1 MDIILT
7 GKISPEEGR
16 MELTPDFVLKER
28 YQIIRSLGHGGM
40 GAVYLAHDTVL
51 DHVVAVKANHS
62 PAEEAEE
69 QFLKEARLLAALRH
83 PTLPRVTDY
92 FIIGEEQY
100 LVMDYI
106 PGESFDV
113 ILKEDGIQPVEMV
126 MQWAQ
131 QLGSAISYLHHQK
144 PPVIHRDIK
153 PANIKLMPT
162 GEVTLVDFGIAK
174 IADGTNATTA
184 GAQGFTPGYS
194 PPEQYGG
201 AHTGPY
207 SDQYSLAAT
216 LYQLLTN
223 HQPEDGLQRLMGTA
237 VLAPMNILN
246 PKVPEGMQAVI
257 ERAMSPKPEERYPSV
272 DAFLK
277 ALTPY
282 TSQTLM
288 VKPEYERPG
297 KGSSPPP
304 GQILPAEEKP
314 RRKFPWWV
322 LAIVGVVLIAL
333 IAGGFAL
340 LGGGKTAAPT
350 PDSGSGDTLATS
362 VAATLTQAAAVVKP
376 QETAAPTMQEPV
388 ATVAPTD
395 PAPTMEQ
402 PTTGPNLVGRGGYI
416 AYISNKGSDKIY
428 QVWLMKVALDNSG
441 AFQVVED
448 KQLTIDPGDKSYPA
462 WSPDGKKLLYSA
474 PSGGRMLGID
484 IWMLDLENPDKAAK
498 NLTQLQG
505 QDTEAAWSPDGGLIA
520 FTNKGANGS
529 ELKQLY
535 LISPD
540 GTNLQHL
547 SKEFQ
552 EFSPTWS
559 PDQLYLAYVIS
570 ASSHYIMYLRT
581 AADGYSSP
589 VKFDTQEVLGRQ
601 GDVADPAWSPDGDLI
616 AYVRMEGASR
626 NIYLTRFSDRGSRNT
641 PITQTGRDA
650 EPAFSSDGQWIVFT
664 SGRDGT
670 PDIFVMN
677 TAGNMQTNLTN
688 SPAVEQMPAWQPV
701 P

>member
-1 MDIILT
+1 MYIIYGERSL
-7 GKISPEEGR
+7 PER
-16 MELTPDFVLKER
+16 KPWSFVPDFVLKER

-304 GQILPAEEKP
+304 GQSSASGRKTTPEVPLVGAGDRWRGADRADRRRHRAAGRREDGCANP
-314 RRKFPWWV
+314 RWRFR
-322 LAIVGVVLIAL
+322 GY
-333 IAGGFAL
+333 AGHLRGSHAHP
-340 LGGGKTAAPT
+340 GGG
-350 PDSGSGDTLATS
+350 
-362 VAATLTQAAAVVKP
+362 
-376 QETAAPTMQEPV
+376 
-388 ATVAPTD
+388 
-395 PAPTMEQ
+395 
-402 PTTGPNLVGRGGYI
+402 RG
-416 AYISNKGSDKIY
+416 
-428 QVWLMKVALDNSG
+428 
-441 AFQVVED
+441 E
-448 KQLTIDPGDKSYPA
+448 
-462 WSPDGKKLLYSA
+462 
-474 PSGGRMLGID
+474 
-484 IWMLDLENPDKAAK
+484 
-498 NLTQLQG
+498 
-505 QDTEAAWSPDGGLIA
+505 
-520 FTNKGANGS
+520 
-529 ELKQLY
+529 
-535 LISPD
+535 
-540 GTNLQHL
+540 
-547 SKEFQ
+547 
-552 EFSPTWS
+552 
-559 PDQLYLAYVIS
+559 
-570 ASSHYIMYLRT
+570 
-581 AADGYSSP
+581 
-589 VKFDTQEVLGRQ
+589 
-601 GDVADPAWSPDGDLI
+601 
-616 AYVRMEGASR
+616 
-626 NIYLTRFSDRGSRNT
+626 
-641 PITQTGRDA
+641 
-650 EPAFSSDGQWIVFT
+650 
-664 SGRDGT
+664 
-670 PDIFVMN
+670 
-677 TAGNMQTNLTN
+677 TAGNSRANRAGNCCGGCAHRTRANN
-688 SPAVEQMPAWQPV
+688 GAADDRPQPGGEGRLYCLYQQQGQRQDL
-701 P
+701 PGLADEGGAG

>member
-1 MDIILT
+1 
-7 GKISPEEGR
+7 
-16 MELTPDFVLKER
+16 MELVPDFVLKER
-28 YQIIRSLGHGGM
+28 YQIIRNLGRGGM

-51 DHVVAVKANHS
+51 DHVVAVKVNHS

-92 FIIGEEQY
+92 FILGEEQY
-100 LVMDYI
+100 LVMDYV
-106 PGESFDV
+106 PGDSFDV
-113 ILKEDGIQPVEMV
+113 ILKEDGIQPMAMV

-162 GEVTLVDFGIAK
+162 GEVMLVDFGIAK
-174 IADGTNATTA
+174 VSDGTNATTA

-201 AHTGPY
+201 AHTAPY

-237 VLAPMNILN
+237 VLAPMKVLN
-246 PKVPEGMQAVI
+246 PVVPEGMQAVI
-257 ERAMSPKPEERYPSV
+257 ERAMAPTTEERYRSV
-272 DAFLK
+272 DAFVK
-277 ALTPY
+277 ALAPY

-297 KGSSPPP
+297 KGDVPPP
-304 GQILPAEEKP
+304 DTPQAASEKP
-314 RRKFPWWV
+314 GRKLPWWV
-322 LAIVGVVLIAL
+322 LVIAGVVLIGM
-333 IAGGFAL
+333 IAGGIAL
-340 LGGGKTAAPT
+340 LGGSEPATPAP
-350 PDSGSGDTLATS
+350 DDNSGNALSTS
-362 VAATLTQAAAVVKP
+362 VAATLTQAAGATKP
-376 QETAAPTMQEPV
+376 QETAAPTVQETEAPV
-388 ATVAPTD
+388 APSE
-395 PAPTMEQ
+395 PAPTLEQ
-402 PTTGPNLVGRGGYI
+402 PTTGPNLVGKGGYI

-441 AFQVVED
+441 TFTVVED
-448 KQLTIDPGDKSYPA
+448 KQLTTDVGDKSFPA
-462 WSPDGKKLLYSA
+462 WSPDGKRLLYSA
-474 PSGGRMLGID
+474 PSGGRTLGID
-484 IWMLDLENPDKAAK
+484 IWMLDLETPEKPAV
-498 NLTQLQG
+498 NLSQHQGEDTQ
-505 QDTEAAWSPDGGLIA
+505 AAWSPDGNLIA
-520 FTNKGANGS
+520 FTNRGANGND
-529 ELKQLY
+529 LRQLF
-535 LISPD
+535 LMNSD
-540 GTNLQHL
+540 GTNIQRL
-547 SKEFQ
+547 SREFQ

-581 AADGYSSP
+581 AADGYASP

-626 NIYLTRFSDRGSRNT
+626 NIFLTRFSDRGSRNI
-641 PITQTGRDA
+641 PITQTGRDT
-650 EPAFSSDGQWIVFT
+650 EPAFSDDGQWIAFT
-664 SGRDGT
+664 SGRDGSK
-670 PDIFVMN
+670 DIFVMN

-688 SPAVEQMPAWQPV
+688 SPTVEQMPTWQPV

>member
-1 MDIILT
+1 
-7 GKISPEEGR
+7 
-16 MELTPDFVLKER
+16 MELVPDFVLKER

-51 DHVVAVKANHS
+51 DHVVAVKVNHS

-92 FIIGEEQY
+92 FILGEEQY

-106 PGESFDV
+106 PGDSFDV
-113 ILKEDGIQPVEMV
+113 ILKEDGIQPLEMV

-131 QLGSAISYLHHQK
+131 QLGSAISYLHRQK
-144 PPVIHRDIK
+144 PPIIHRDIK

-162 GEVTLVDFGIAK
+162 GEVILVDFGIAK
-174 IADGTNATTA
+174 VADSTNATTA

-237 VLAPMNILN
+237 VLAPMKVLN
-246 PKVPEGMQAVI
+246 PAVPEGMQAVI
-257 ERAMSPKPEERYPSV
+257 ERAMEPKPEERYPSV

-277 ALTPY
+277 ALTPF
-282 TSQTLM
+282 TSQTLL
-288 VKPEYERPG
+288 VKPDYERPG
-297 KGSSPPP
+297 KGNVPPQGTSELVNAKP
-304 GQILPAEEKP
+304 G
-314 RRKFPWWV
+314 RKFPWWV
-322 LAIVGVVLIAL
+322 LVVAGVVLIAL
-333 IAGGFAL
+333 IAGGIAL
-340 LGGGKTAAPT
+340 LGGGKPSAPQ
-350 PDSGSGDTLATS
+350 PGGNSADSLATS
-362 VAATLTQAAAVVKP
+362 VAATLTQAASVAKP
-376 QETAAPTMQEPV
+376 QETTAPTAQETTSPV
-388 ATVAPTD
+388 TPTE

-402 PTTGPNLVGRGGYI
+402 PTTGPSLVGKGGYI
-416 AYISNKGSDKIY
+416 AYISNKGKDKVY
-428 QVWLMKVALDNSG
+428 QLWLMKVALDNSG

-448 KQLTIDPGDKSYPA
+448 KQLTTDPGDKSYPA

-474 PSGGRMLGID
+474 PSGGRTLGID
-484 IWMLDLENPDKAAK
+484 IWMLDLETPEKAAV
-498 NLTQLQG
+498 NLSQYQGEDTQS
-505 QDTEAAWSPDGGLIA
+505 AWSPDGNLIA
-520 FTNKGANGS
+520 FTNRGANGND
-529 ELKQLY
+529 LRQLY
-535 LISPD
+535 LMNAD
-540 GTNLQHL
+540 GTNIQRL
-547 SKEFQ
+547 SRAYQ

-559 PDQLYLAYVIS
+559 PDQLYMAYVIS
-570 ASSHYIMYLRT
+570 ASSHNIMYLRT
-581 AADGYSSP
+581 AADGYASP

-601 GDVADPAWSPDGDLI
+601 GDVAEPAWSPDGDLI

-626 NIYLTRFSDRGSRNT
+626 NIYLTRFSDRGSRNI
-641 PITQTGRDA
+641 PITQTGRDT
-650 EPAFSSDGQWIVFT
+650 EPAFSSDGQWIAFT
-664 SGRDGT
+664 SGRDGN

-688 SPAVEQMPAWQPV
+688 SPTVEQMPAWQPV

>member
-1 MDIILT
+1 
-7 GKISPEEGR
+7 
-16 MELTPDFVLKER
+16 MELVPDFVLKER

-51 DHVVAVKANHS
+51 DHVVAVKVNHS

-92 FIIGEEQY
+92 FILGEEQY
-100 LVMDYI
+100 LVMDYV

-113 ILKEDGIQPVEMV
+113 ILKEDGIQPMEMV

-162 GEVTLVDFGIAK
+162 GEVMLVDFGIAK
-174 IADGTNATTA
+174 VSDGTNATTA

-237 VLAPMNILN
+237 VLAPMKVLN
-246 PKVPEGMQAVI
+246 PAVPEGMQAVI
-257 ERAMSPKPEERYPSV
+257 ERAMAPKPEDRYPSV

-297 KGSSPPP
+297 KGDVPPP
-304 GQILPAEEKP
+304 VTPQPATEKP
-314 RRKFPWWV
+314 GRKFPWWALV
-322 LAIVGVVLIAL
+322 IAGVVLIAMV
-333 IAGGFAL
+333 AGGIAL
-340 LGGGKTAAPT
+340 LGGGEPAAPA
-350 PDSGSGDTLATS
+350 PDGSSGSALATS
-362 VAATLTQAAAVVKP
+362 VAATLTQAAGLAKP
-376 QETAAPTMQEPV
+376 QETSAPTVQETESPV
-388 ATVAPTD
+388 IPSETAPTL
-395 PAPTMEQ
+395 EQ
-402 PTTGPNLVGRGGYI
+402 PTTGPNLVGKGGYI

-428 QVWLMKVALDNSG
+428 QVWLLKVALDNSG
-441 AFQVVED
+441 TFAVVED
-448 KQLTIDPGDKSYPA
+448 IQLTTDAGDKSFPA

-474 PSGGRMLGID
+474 PSGGRTLGID
-484 IWMLDLENPDKAAK
+484 IWMLDLETPEKPAV
-498 NLTQLQG
+498 NLSQHQGEDTQ
-505 QDTEAAWSPDGGLIA
+505 AAWSPDGKQIA
-520 FTNKGANGS
+520 FTNRGANGND
-529 ELKQLY
+529 LRQLF
-535 LISPD
+535 LMNSD
-540 GTNLQHL
+540 GTNIQRL
-547 SKEFQ
+547 SREFQ

-626 NIYLTRFSDRGSRNT
+626 NIYLTRFSDRGSRNI
-641 PITQTGRDA
+641 PITQTGRDT
-650 EPAFSSDGQWIVFT
+650 EPAFSSDGQWIAFT
-664 SGRDGT
+664 SGRDGSK
-670 PDIFVMN
+670 DIFVMN

-688 SPAVEQMPAWQPV
+688 SPAVEQMPAWQPI

>member
-1 MDIILT
+1 
-7 GKISPEEGR
+7 
-16 MELTPDFVLKER
+16 MELVPDFVLKER
-28 YQIIRSLGHGGM
+28 YQIIRNLGRGGM

-92 FIIGEEQY
+92 FILGEEQY
-100 LVMDYI
+100 LVMDYV
-106 PGESFDV
+106 PGDSFDV
-113 ILKEDGIQPVEMV
+113 ILKEDGIQPMEMV

-162 GEVTLVDFGIAK
+162 GEVMLVDFGIAK
-174 IADGTNATTA
+174 VSDGTNATTA

-201 AHTGPY
+201 AHTAPH

-237 VLAPMNILN
+237 VLAPMKVLN
-246 PKVPEGMQAVI
+246 PAVPEGMQAVI
-257 ERAMSPKPEERYPSV
+257 ERAMAPKPEERYPSV
-272 DAFLK
+272 DAFVK

-297 KGSSPPP
+297 KGDVPPP
-304 GQILPAEEKP
+304 DTPQAASEKP
-314 RRKFPWWV
+314 GRKLPWWALV
-322 LAIVGVVLIAL
+322 IAGVVLIGM
-333 IAGGFAL
+333 IAGGIAL
-340 LGGGKTAAPT
+340 LGGGEPAT
-350 PDSGSGDTLATS
+350 PVQDDNSSNALSTS
-362 VAATLTQAAAVVKP
+362 VAATLTQAAGATKP
-376 QETAAPTMQEPV
+376 QETAAPTVQETEAP
-388 ATVAPTD
+388 VAPTE
-395 PAPTMEQ
+395 PAPTLEQ
-402 PTTGPNLVGRGGYI
+402 PTTGPNLVGKGGYI

-441 AFQVVED
+441 TFAVVED
-448 KQLTIDPGDKSYPA
+448 KQLTTDAGDKSFPA

-474 PSGGRMLGID
+474 PSGGRTLGID
-484 IWMLDLENPDKAAK
+484 IWMLDLETPEKPAV
-498 NLTQLQG
+498 NLSQHQGEDTQ
-505 QDTEAAWSPDGGLIA
+505 AAWSPDGKQIA
-520 FTNKGANGS
+520 FTNRGANGND
-529 ELKQLY
+529 LRQLF
-535 LISPD
+535 LMNSD
-540 GTNLQHL
+540 GTNIQRL
-547 SKEFQ
+547 SLEYQ

-581 AADGYSSP
+581 AADGYASP

-626 NIYLTRFSDRGSRNT
+626 NIFLTRFSDRGSRNI
-641 PITQTGRDA
+641 PITQTGRDT
-650 EPAFSSDGQWIVFT
+650 EPAFSDDGQWIAFT
-664 SGRDGT
+664 SGRDGSK
-670 PDIFVMN
+670 DIFVMN

-688 SPAVEQMPAWQPV
+688 NPAVEQMPAWQPI

>member
-1 MDIILT
+1 
-7 GKISPEEGR
+7 
-16 MELTPDFVLKER
+16 MELVPDFVLKER
-28 YQIIRSLGHGGM
+28 YQIIRNLGRGGM

-51 DHVVAVKANHS
+51 DHVVAVKVNHS

-92 FIIGEEQY
+92 FILGEEQY
-100 LVMDYI
+100 LVMDYV
-106 PGESFDV
+106 PGDSFDV
-113 ILKEDGIQPVEMV
+113 ILKEDGIQPMEMV

-162 GEVTLVDFGIAK
+162 GEVMLVDFGIAK
-174 IADGTNATTA
+174 VSDGTNATTA

-201 AHTGPY
+201 AHTAPH

-237 VLAPMNILN
+237 VLAPMKVLN
-246 PKVPEGMQAVI
+246 PAVPEGMQAVI
-257 ERAMSPKPEERYPSV
+257 ERAMAPKPEERYPSV
-272 DAFLK
+272 DAFVK

-297 KGSSPPP
+297 KGDVPPP
-304 GQILPAEEKP
+304 DTPQAASEKP
-314 RRKFPWWV
+314 GRKLPWWALV
-322 LAIVGVVLIAL
+322 IAGVVLIGM
-333 IAGGFAL
+333 IAGGIAL
-340 LGGGKTAAPT
+340 LGGGEPAT
-350 PDSGSGDTLATS
+350 PVPDDNSSNALSTS
-362 VAATLTQAAAVVKP
+362 VAATLTQAAGATKP
-376 QETAAPTMQEPV
+376 QETAAPTVQETEAP
-388 ATVAPTD
+388 VAPTE
-395 PAPTMEQ
+395 PAPTLEQ
-402 PTTGPNLVGRGGYI
+402 PTTGPNLVGKGGYI

-441 AFQVVED
+441 TFAVVED
-448 KQLTIDPGDKSYPA
+448 NQLTTDAGDKSFPA
-462 WSPDGKKLLYSA
+462 WSPDGKKLLYSS
-474 PSGGRMLGID
+474 PSGGRTLGID
-484 IWMLDLENPDKAAK
+484 IWMLDLETPEKPAV
-498 NLTQLQG
+498 NLSQHQGEDTQ
-505 QDTEAAWSPDGGLIA
+505 AAWSPDGNLIA
-520 FTNKGANGS
+520 FTNRGANGND
-529 ELKQLY
+529 LRQLF
-535 LISPD
+535 LMNSD
-540 GTNLQHL
+540 GTNIQRL
-547 SKEFQ
+547 SLEYQ

-581 AADGYSSP
+581 AADGYASP

-626 NIYLTRFSDRGSRNT
+626 NIFLTRFSDRGSRNI
-641 PITQTGRDA
+641 PITQTGRDT
-650 EPAFSSDGQWIVFT
+650 EPAFSDDGQWIAFT
-664 SGRDGT
+664 SGRDGSK
-670 PDIFVMN
+670 DIFVMN

-688 SPAVEQMPAWQPV
+688 NPAVEQMPAWQPI

>member
-1 MDIILT
+1 
-7 GKISPEEGR
+7 
-16 MELTPDFVLKER
+16 MELVPDFVLKER
-28 YQIIRSLGHGGM
+28 YQIIRNLGRGGM

-51 DHVVAVKANHS
+51 DHVVAVKVNHS

-92 FIIGEEQY
+92 FILGEEQY
-100 LVMDYI
+100 LVMDYV
-106 PGESFDV
+106 PGDSFDV
-113 ILKEDGIQPVEMV
+113 ILKEDGIQPMEMV

-162 GEVTLVDFGIAK
+162 GEVMLVDFGIAK
-174 IADGTNATTA
+174 VSDGTNATTA

-201 AHTGPY
+201 AHTAPH

-237 VLAPMNILN
+237 VLAPMKVLN
-246 PKVPEGMQAVI
+246 PAVPEGMQAVI
-257 ERAMSPKPEERYPSV
+257 ERAMAPKPEERYPSV
-272 DAFLK
+272 DAFVK

-297 KGSSPPP
+297 KGDVPPP
-304 GQILPAEEKP
+304 DTPQAASEKP
-314 RRKFPWWV
+314 GRKLPWWALV
-322 LAIVGVVLIAL
+322 IAGVVLIGM
-333 IAGGFAL
+333 IAGGIAL
-340 LGGGKTAAPT
+340 LGGGEPAT
-350 PDSGSGDTLATS
+350 PVPDDNSSNALSTS
-362 VAATLTQAAAVVKP
+362 VAATLTQAAGATKP
-376 QETAAPTMQEPV
+376 QETAAPTVQETEAP
-388 ATVAPTD
+388 VAPTE
-395 PAPTMEQ
+395 PAPTLEQ
-402 PTTGPNLVGRGGYI
+402 PTTGPNLVGKGGYI

-441 AFQVVED
+441 TFAVVED
-448 KQLTIDPGDKSYPA
+448 KQLTTDAGDKSFPA

-474 PSGGRMLGID
+474 PSGGRTLGID
-484 IWMLDLENPDKAAK
+484 IWMLDLETPEKPAV
-498 NLTQLQG
+498 NLSQHQGEDTQ
-505 QDTEAAWSPDGGLIA
+505 AAWSPDGKQIA
-520 FTNKGANGS
+520 FTNRGANGND
-529 ELKQLY
+529 LRQLF
-535 LISPD
+535 LMNSD
-540 GTNLQHL
+540 GTNIQRL
-547 SKEFQ
+547 SLEYQ

-581 AADGYSSP
+581 AADGYASP

-626 NIYLTRFSDRGSRNT
+626 NIFLTRFSDRGSRNI
-641 PITQTGRDA
+641 PITQTGRDT
-650 EPAFSSDGQWIVFT
+650 EPAFSDDGQWIAFT
-664 SGRDGT
+664 SGRDGSK
-670 PDIFVMN
+670 DIFVMN

-688 SPAVEQMPAWQPV
+688 NPAVEQMPAWQPI